1 MREFKT
7 LLVGLTAL
15 AFAASPLFSEGFGG
29 YDPDQFKV
37 PQIDPPVVPA
47 GYAFSVWGLLYLWLV
62 AGAAFGLL
70 RRKIDE
76 DWDAMRLPL
85 ALSLGVG
92 AIWIPVAQASPFW
105 ATILIWVMWAGAA
118 RALVTSGSTDRLW
131 QRSPIALYAGWLTAA
146 SLVSLTLLLAGNGWV
161 GSTTA
166 ALAAIV
172 SAFFLTSWVQRLRPD
187 TPEYSLTVIW
197 ALVGIIFGNLEPLN
211 LTVAALAGTGAVILA
226 AMTLRLMLRPHP
238 LPTD

>member
-1 MREFKT
+1 MRELKT
-7 LLVGLTAL
+7 LLVGITAL
-15 AFAASPLFSEGFGG
+15 AFAASPLLSDGFGG
-29 YDPDQFKV
+29 FRPDQFRV

-62 AGAAFGLL
+62 AGAAYGLL
-70 RRKIDE
+70 KRKTDQ

-92 AIWIPVAQASPFW
+92 AVWIPVAQASPFW
-105 ATILIWVMWAGAA
+105 ATVLIWVMWAGAA
-118 RALVTSGSTDRLW
+118 RAMVTAGTNDRLW

-172 SAFFLTSWVQRLRPD
+172 SAFFLASWVQRLRPD
-187 TPEYSLTVIW
+187 TPEYTITVAW
-197 ALVGIIFGNLEPLN
+197 ALVGIVMGNLEPLN
-211 LTVAALAGTGAVILA
+211 LTVATLAGAGAVVLVV
-226 AMTLRLMLRPHP
+226 MTLRIALQPRQIQAE
-238 LPTD
+238 

>member
-1 MREFKT
+1 MQELKT

-29 YDPDQFKV
+29 FRPDQFPV

-47 GYAFSVWGLLYLWLV
+47 GYTFAVWGILYLWLV
-62 AGAAFGLL
+62 AGASYGLL
-70 RRKIDE
+70 RRKVDE

-92 AIWIPVAQASPFW
+92 AVWIPIAQTSPFW
-105 ATILIWVMWAGAA
+105 ATVLIWVMWAGAA
-118 RALVTSGSTDRLW
+118 RAMVTAGVNDRLW
-131 QRSPIALYAGWLTAA
+131 QRTPVALYAGWLTAA
-146 SLVSLTLLLAGNGWV
+146 SLVSLTLLLAGNGWI

-172 SAFFLTSWVQRLRPD
+172 TAFFLALWVQRLRPD
-187 TPEYSLTVIW
+187 TPEFTLTVIW
-197 ALVGIIFGNLEPLN
+197 ALIGIVMGNLEPLN
-211 LTVAALAGTGAVILA
+211 PTVAVLAGVGAVILT
-226 AMTLRLMLRPHP
+226 AMTLRLVLKPRSAGVA
-238 LPTD
+238 